1 MILIIIKF
9 SSNIRFNEI
18 LTIKKEVSN
27 GQSLNLSHENI
38 QLQRLKEDQTK
49 TRKIYV
55 FKKMYRMDLFNC
67 YNP

>member
-38 QLQRLKEDQTK
+38 QLQRLKEDQAK

-55 FKKMYRMDLFNC
+55 FKKIYRMDLFNC